1 MVRAPHRVL
10 VADDDEDI
18 LFLWRNALLMP
29 VGAYEVVTVCDGCD
43 ALEEIARMPFDL
55 VVTDIRM
62 PRMDGLELTKAI
74 RQLGYKIP
82 VLWITARIVVDM
94 AEDAKRLGV
103 YCCLYK
109 PLRVAEMRRVVAD
122 ALAASQKEATP

>member
-1 MVRAPHRVL
+1 
-10 VADDDEDI
+10 VAQCS
-18 LFLWRNALLMP
+18 AHAG

-43 ALEEIARMPFDL
+43 ALEEMVRMPFDL

-62 PRMDGLELTKAI
+62 PRMDGVELTKAI

-82 VLWITARIVVDM
+82 VIWITALDVANIV
-94 AEDAKRLGV
+94 EETEHLSV

-122 ALAASQKEATP
+122 ALTASQKEATP